1 MIDIVLLLIM
11 GVSALFGLIKGFVG
25 TLVSTAAWLLAGW
38 AAFQFGGDAGDW
50 LAEGGT
56 PTPSEVFGG
65 YALSFIVVM
74 VVVLVV
80 GMLSRALVQSAG
92 LSGVDRLLGTALGLL
107 RGGFLASLLVM
118 LMGFTPITRE
128 PSWQQSRVLP
138 MLSPG
143 AGWMRSRLPDWSV
156 PQVDLPKLPSA
167 GDNGAVGTLPVP
179 LLEEAASQWIG
190 SARDSLSA
198 AGPVPTGAGAQ
209 AATGKD
215 PAGVPSVRRDP
226 ANIESAQGRDPADIE
241 SAGSESSQQR
251 SPGQP
256 RPKSQ

>member
-38 AAFQFGGDAGDW
+38 AAFQFGGDAGNW
-50 LAEGGT
+50 LAAGGAPT
-56 PTPSEVFGG
+56 PTEVFGG

-80 GMLSRALVQSAG
+80 GMLCRALVQSAG
-92 LSGVDRLLGTALGLL
+92 LSGADRLLGTGLGLL
-107 RGGFLASLLVM
+107 RGGFLACLLVL

-138 MLSPG
+138 LLSPG
-143 AGWMRSRLPDWSV
+143 TGWMRSRLPDWSM
-156 PQVDLPKLPSA
+156 PRADFRNPALA
-167 GDNGAVGTLPVP
+167 GDNGVAGELPLP
-179 LLEEAASQWIG
+179 LLEDAASQLIG
-190 SARDSLSA
+190 SAKEGLSRSGSLQPIPA
-198 AGPVPTGAGAQ
+198 TQ
-209 AATGKD
+209 ATTGKD
-215 PAGVPSVRRDP
+215 PAGIPSMRQDP
-226 ANIESAQGRDPADIE
+226 ANIESTQGRDPADIE
-241 SAGSESSQQR
+241 SASNPSRQR